1 MELLS
6 HCHQKGQGTRLG
18 LHQPKDPE
26 LSVAWTQELL
36 GPSMCGVDHR
46 IHGPQMLAVF
56 SKETW
61 VEISECCHCG
71 WITKLLLSKVA
82 FHVLGC
88 TCSPIPCVLG
98 AGSPGASL

>member
-6 HCHQKGQGTRLG
+6 HCHWEGQGTRLG

-36 GPSMCGVDHR
+36 GPSMCGVDCR
-46 IHGPQMLAVF
+46 VNGPQMLAVF
-56 SKETW
+56 PKETR
-61 VEISECCHCG
+61 VEISGCCHCA
-71 WITKLLLSKVA
+71 WITELLLSKVA
-82 FHVLGC
+82 FHMLGY
-88 TCSPIPCVLG
+88 TCSPSPCVHG